1 MIKKILTKLIAF
13 LLFIGMLVACYL
25 ILDEN
30 KDRMTQDGVPVYT
43 YCLKTKEDADCSLIN
58 QQGINIL
65 IDTGEKQDSE
75 RIVRFIK
82 GKNIK
87 TLQYLILT
95 HPDQDHI
102 GGALQVL
109 ENFKVEKVIQPY
121 YPKENELLAKI
132 NKKCEDLGVDIIYP
146 TRTRKLEVG
155 EIDLLVYPPLEQN
168 YKLDNNYSLAI
179 LINHGNVN
187 QLFTGDAQEKRINE
201 LIEINWRNIDLL
213 KIPYHGRYSAN
224 VDKLIEKCAARYAVV
239 TSDSADDTIGEACA
253 QSETLLL
260 TTLECTRSFVS
271 DGKELKVL
279 KARYG
284 DYYNEN

>member
-1 MIKKILTKLIAF
+1 MIGNILTKAAAF
-13 LLFIGMLVACYL
+13 LLFIGISVACYL

-30 KDRMTQDGVPVYT
+30 KERLAQDGVPVYT
-43 YCLKTKEDADCSLIN
+43 YCIKTKENADCSLIN

-75 RIVRFIK
+75 RIVRFLQ
-82 GKNIK
+82 GKDIK
-87 TLQYLILT
+87 TLQYLVLT
-95 HPDQDHI
+95 HPDKDHI
-102 GGALQVL
+102 GGALEVL
-109 ENFKVEKVIQPY
+109 KNFKVERVIQPY
-121 YPKENELLAKI
+121 YPEDNELLDEI

-155 EIDLLVYPPLEQN
+155 EIDLLIYPPLKKN

-187 QLFTGDAQEKRINE
+187 QLFTGDAQEERINE
-201 LIEINWRNIDLL
+201 LLEINWRNIDLL

-224 VDKLIEKCAARYAVV
+224 VDKLIEKCTARYAVV
-239 TSDSADDTIGEACA
+239 TSDSADNIVGDACA
-253 QSETLLL
+253 QSETLVL

-271 DGKELKVL
+271 DGKELKLL
-279 KARYG
+279 KARTG
-284 DYYNEN
+284 DYYNKN